1 MELLSIQEEC
11 KHNNNMQNNGLV
23 SIITPTWNCASF
35 ICETIRSIQAQT
47 YRNWELIISDDCSA
61 DNTKKVIEPYL
72 QEDNRIKYICNDKN
86 SGAAI
91 TRNNALKLAQGKW
104 IAFLD
109 SDDLWLP
116 EKLEKQVRFMVE
128 NGYSFSYHE
137 YTEMTED
144 GKDLG
149 VYVSGIR
156 KVKKFNMYACC
167 WPGCLAVMYDR
178 EKIGLIQ
185 INDVKKNNDTAMWLK
200 VVQKAPCYL
209 LKENL
214 ARYRR
219 RANSITPKPLWQR
232 IWAHYPLFRI
242 AEEMNP
248 ITATFWTIM
257 NVFGNAF
264 KKMFYVKKYDVE

>member
-1 MELLSIQEEC
+1 
-11 KHNNNMQNNGLV
+11 MQDYGLV
-23 SIITPTWNCASF
+23 SIITPNWNCAKF
-35 ICETIRSIQAQT
+35 IGETIRSVQAQT
-47 YRNWELIISDDCSA
+47 YQNWEMIIVDDCST
-61 DNTKKVIEPYL
+61 DGSETVVEPYMR
-72 QEDNRIKYICNDKN
+72 EDKRIKFLRNPKN

-91 TRNNALKLAQGKW
+91 TRNYGLREAKGRW

-116 EKLEKQVRFMVE
+116 EKLEKQLAFMVE
-128 NGYSFSYHE
+128 NGYAFSYHE

-144 GKDLG
+144 GQDMG

-156 KVKKFNMYACC
+156 KVSAFDMYACC

-178 EKIGLIQ
+178 EMVGLIQ

-200 VVQKAPCYL
+200 VVKKAPCYL

-219 RANSITPKPLWQR
+219 RRNSITPKPLWQR
-232 IWAHYPLFRI
+232 IWAHYPLFRK

-248 ITATFWTIM
+248 VTATFWTMM
-257 NVFGNAF
+257 NVFGNGV
-264 KKMFYVKKYDVE
+264 KKLFYVKKTS

>member
-1 MELLSIQEEC
+1 M
-11 KHNNNMQNNGLV
+11 NNNELV
-23 SIITPTWNCASF
+23 SIITPSWNCGKF
-35 ICETIRSIQAQT
+35 LEETIKSIQAQT
-47 YRNWELIISDDCSA
+47 YTNWELLFQDDCST
-61 DNTKKVIEPYL
+61 DDTKERVL
-72 QEDNRIKYICNDKN
+72 RLAAEDARIKYECNHQN

-91 TRNNALKLAQGKW
+91 TRNNALRRAEGKW

-116 EKLEKQVRFMVE
+116 EKLEKQVGFMQE
-128 NGYSFSYHE
+128 NGYAFTYHE

-144 GKDLG
+144 GKDNG
-149 VYVSGIR
+149 VCVTGIK
-156 KVKKFNMYACC
+156 KVNKFNMYACC
-167 WPGCLAVMYDR
+167 WPGCLAVMYDC

-185 INDVKKNNDTAMWLK
+185 IKDVKKNNDTAMWLK
-200 VVQKAPCYL
+200 VVHKAPCYL

-219 RANSITPKPLWQR
+219 RSNSITPKPLWQR
-232 IWAHYPLFRI
+232 IWAHYPLFRV

-248 ITATFWTIM
+248 VTATFWTLM

-264 KKMFYVKKYDVE
+264 KKMFYVKKYDFEK

>member
-1 MELLSIQEEC
+1 
-11 KHNNNMQNNGLV
+11 MQNHGLV
-23 SIITPTWNCASF
+23 SIITPTWNCAAF
-35 ICETIRSIQAQT
+35 VCETIRSIQAQT
-47 YRNWELIISDDCSA
+47 YQNWELIISDDCST
-61 DNTKKVIEPYL
+61 DNTKEVIKPYL
-72 QEDNRIKYICNDKN
+72 QEDSRIKYICNDKN

-91 TRNNALKLAQGKW
+91 TRNNALKVATGKW

-116 EKLEKQVRFMVE
+116 EKLEKQVAFMEE
-128 NGYSFSYHE
+128 NGYAFSYHE

-144 GKDLG
+144 GKDNG
-149 VYVSGIR
+149 VYVSGIK
-156 KVKKFNMYACC
+156 KVNAFNMYACC
-167 WPGCLAVMYDR
+167 WPGCLSVMYDR

-232 IWAHYPLFRI
+232 IWAHYPLFRV

-248 ITATFWTIM
+248 VVATFWTMI

-264 KKMFYVKKYDVE
+264 KKIFYVKKYEIVK

>member
-1 MELLSIQEEC
+1 
-11 KHNNNMQNNGLV
+11 MQNHGLV
-23 SIITPTWNCASF
+23 SIITPTWNCARF
-35 ICETIRSIQAQT
+35 ICETIRSVQAQT
-47 YRNWELIISDDCSA
+47 YKNWEMIISDDCST
-61 DNTKKVIEPYL
+61 DNTCEVIAPYL
-72 QEDNRIKYICNDKN
+72 KEDSRIKYICNPKN

-91 TRNNALKLAQGKW
+91 TRNNALKVAQGKW

-116 EKLEKQVRFMVE
+116 EKLEKQVSFMME
-128 NGYSFSYHE
+128 NKYTFSYHE
-137 YTEMTED
+137 YTEMTEE
-144 GKDLG
+144 GKDMG
-149 VYVSGIR
+149 VYVSGIQ
-156 KVKKFNMYACC
+156 KVNKFNMYTCC

-232 IWAHYPLFRI
+232 IWAHYPLFRV
-242 AEEMNP
+242 AEEMSP
-248 ITATFWTIM
+248 VTATFWTLM

-264 KKMFYVKKYDVE
+264 KKMFYVKKIK